1 MSFGLINALT
11 TFMDLM
17 NGVFRDYL
25 NSFVI
30 VFIDDTFIYSNNED
44 DHGSLEVG
52 FTSTL

>member
-1 MSFGLINALT
+1 MSFGLTNALAA
-11 TFMDLM
+11 FMDLV
-17 NGVFRDYL
+17 NIVFRDYL
-25 NSFVI
+25 DSFVI